1 MNRQKTSEPFNLK
14 DLLGTKVKILQK
26 FLQVTDSL
34 YHTLAVRDM
43 TEVGR
48 ILEERQNLMH
58 SIDEIDIKMIEL
70 QVENSPGG
78 KNLSNPV
85 KDPLISIRKEVK
97 DLLHQVADLDKK
109 SLGQAEFLRDE
120 ILKEWST
127 TRQGWIAA
135 RQYAQRGGFAPRFM
149 DLRQ

>member
-1 MNRQKTSEPFNLK
+1 MTRQKVAEPFALGG
-14 DLLGTKVKILQK
+14 LLGKKVKILQK

-48 ILEERQNLMH
+48 VLEQRQDLIH
-58 SIDEIDIKMIEL
+58 SIDEIDIKIIEL
-70 QVENSPGG
+70 QFENSPGG

-85 KDPLISIRKEVK
+85 KDPLRSIREEVK
-97 DLLHQVADLDKK
+97 DLLRQVADLDKK

-120 ILKEWST
+120 ILKEWSAA
-127 TRQGWIAA
+127 RQGWIAA
-135 RQYAQRGGFAPRFM
+135 RQYAQRGGFQPRFM

>member
-1 MNRQKTSEPFNLK
+1 MTRQKVAEQCSLR
-14 DLLGTKVKILQK
+14 DLLGKKVKILQE

-34 YHTLAVRDM
+34 YHTLAARDM

-48 ILEERQNLMH
+48 VLEQRQNLIH
-58 SIDEIDIKMIEL
+58 SIDEIDIKIIEL

-85 KDPLISIRKEVK
+85 EDPLSSIRKEVK
-97 DLLHQVADLDKK
+97 DLLRRVADLDKK
-109 SLGQAEFLRDE
+109 SLDHAEFLRDE
-120 ILKEWST
+120 ILKEWSA

-135 RQYAQRGGFAPRFM
+135 RQYAQRGGFQPRFM